1 MSDVFYYTLRI
12 NKKTGIAVVLVYDTY
27 KEQDMELFD
36 FVRIKYNNNNNSN
49 YKFSIVSL
57 EDIDNEIKDLVF
69 WQNKMEN
76 ACTQLFIT
84 TDDGSLGTKG
94 FVTQILAEI
103 MEKEKPF
110 IELGDV
116 VQTDSI
122 AKVPDEKI
130 EQDNI
135 KGKSLYPENTIESE

>member
-57 EDIDNEIKDLVF
+57 EDIDNEI
-69 WQNKMEN
+69 NNEN
-76 ACTQLFIT
+76 A
-84 TDDGSLGTKG
+84 
-94 FVTQILAEI
+94 A
-103 MEKEKPF
+103 
-110 IELGDV
+110 
-116 VQTDSI
+116 
-122 AKVPDEKI
+122 
-130 EQDNI
+130 
-135 KGKSLYPENTIESE
+135 

>member
-1 MSDVFYYTLRI
+1 
-12 NKKTGIAVVLVYDTY
+12 
-27 KEQDMELFD
+27 
-36 FVRIKYNNNNNSN
+36 
-49 YKFSIVSL
+49 
-57 EDIDNEIKDLVF
+57 
-69 WQNKMEN
+69 
-76 ACTQLFIT
+76 
-84 TDDGSLGTKG
+84 
-94 FVTQILAEI
+94 